1 MAYCVT
7 DFIRMLNVVYM
18 NKEEFKSKKEI
29 INSKINELKNEM
41 IKLEKEYIE
50 SNVKYPIGSKVCIT
64 TPASTYTKLD
74 NLESVTVHERKQYAY
89 VKDYRIDFF
98 DNIEPLFSKVKKDG
112 TMSNANLYVC
122 LMNVMIEL
130 VKE

>member
-1 MAYCVT
+1 
-7 DFIRMLNVVYM
+7 M

-50 SNVKYPIGSKVCIT
+50 SNAKYPIGSRVCIT
-64 TPASTYTKLD
+64 T
-74 NLESVTVHERKQYAY
+74 NESKRYAY
-89 VKDYRIDFF
+89 VKDYRINSL
-98 DNIEPLFSKVKKDG
+98 DNIEPLFNKVKKDE
-112 TMSNANLYVC
+112 TMSEMGLYVWSC
-122 LMNVMIEL
+122 QCPTIEL

>member
-1 MAYCVT
+1 
-7 DFIRMLNVVYM
+7 M
-18 NKEEFKSKKEI
+18 NKEEFQTKKNDI
-29 INSKINELKNEM
+29 DSKIRELKSQK

-74 NLESVTVHERKQYAY
+74 NLESVTVPERKQYAY
-89 VKDYRIDFF
+89 VRDYRINFLD
-98 DNIEPLFSKVKKDG
+98 DIEPLFGKVKKDG
-112 TMSNANLYVC
+112 TMSNVNLYVC

>member
-1 MAYCVT
+1 
-7 DFIRMLNVVYM
+7 M
-18 NKEEFKSKKEI
+18 NKEEFKAKREI
-29 INSKINELKNEM
+29 INSKMNELKNEM

-74 NLESVTVHERKQYAY
+74 SLESVTVPERKQYAY
-89 VKDYRIDFF
+89 VRDYEIDFL
-98 DNIEPLFSKVKKDG
+98 DNVEPLFSKVKKDG
-112 TMSNANLYVC
+112 TMSEVNLYVC
-122 LMNVMIEL
+122 LMNTKIEL

>member
-1 MAYCVT
+1 MT
-7 DFIRMLNVVYM
+7 
-18 NKEEFKSKKEI
+18 KEQFKSKKGI

-50 SNVKYPIGSKVCIT
+50 SNVKHPIGSKVCIT

-74 NLESVTVHERKQYAY
+74 SLESVTVPERKQYAY
-89 VKDYRIDFF
+89 VRDYKINFLDTID
-98 DNIEPLFSKVKKDG
+98 PLFSKVKKDG
-112 TMSNANLYVC
+112 TMSDVNLYVN
-122 LMNVMIEL
+122 LTNTTIEL

>member
-1 MAYCVT
+1 
-7 DFIRMLNVVYM
+7 M
-18 NKEEFKSKKEI
+18 NKEEFKSKKKI
-29 INSKINELKNEM
+29 LNSNIEELKNEM

-50 SNVKYPIGSKVCIT
+50 SNAKYPIGSRVCIT

-74 NLESVTVHERKQYAY
+74 SLESVTVPERKQYAY
-89 VKDYRIDFF
+89 VRDYRIDFL
-98 DNIEPLFSKVKKDG
+98 DDIEPLFGKVKKDG
-112 TMSNANLYVC
+112 TMSNVNLYVC